1 MMYEFP
7 HLVAASAS
15 VLAELEEME
24 DDDTAELSAERP
36 VQVAQ
41 QTKREPVSRA
51 NKPRLSELPAFRH
64 LAEPAKPVY
73 RRTPEDGALT
83 REVMAGEARTP
94 SDVKASLTVGSH
106 TLKVEIISLGLKS
119 MFVLTP
125 YSPGKT
131 GDRATVEFELR
142 VRGGMA
148 DISCKCDVLAVDDGR
163 RTRTPGFELRINR
176 LNEGRNKGVL
186 HDYVRWLTFR
196 NIATRE

>member
-1 MMYEFP
+1 MYEFP
-7 HLVAASAS
+7 HLVASSAS
-15 VLAELEEME
+15 VLAELDEIEA
-24 DDDTAELSAERP
+24 DDTAELSVERP
-36 VQVAQ
+36 TPVAQ
-41 QTKREPVSRA
+41 PKRAPVSRA

-94 SDVKASLTVGSH
+94 ADVKASLTVGSH
-106 TLKVEIISLGLKS
+106 TLKVDIISLGLNS
-119 MFVLTP
+119 LFVLTP

-148 DISCKCDVLAVDDGR
+148 DITCKCDVLAVDDGH

-196 NIATRE
+196 NIAVRE